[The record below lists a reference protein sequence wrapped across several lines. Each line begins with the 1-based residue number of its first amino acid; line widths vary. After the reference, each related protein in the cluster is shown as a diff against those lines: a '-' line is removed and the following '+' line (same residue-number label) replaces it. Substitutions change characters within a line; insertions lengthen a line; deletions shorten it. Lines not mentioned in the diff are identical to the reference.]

1 MNGQYTFK
9 AKKRRKEM
17 DLNQEI
23 GIGSIWG
30 KRDFMLKDDLS
41 WCREGDGPFQIIEQ
55 INDNAYKV
63 ELLGKY
69 SISAT
74 FNISNI
80 SLFDV
85 GDNSR
90 ANIFEE
96 RANYVILTSTPRDPL
111 EFSLGLVVKFRANRF
126 KEANGLLED
135 TWAKVEF
142 KRTSKNKEQALT
154 NLIHVQE
161 RLVGEYSD
169 ITERLE

>member
-1 MNGQYTFK
+1 
-9 AKKRRKEM
+9 
-17 DLNQEI
+17 
-23 GIGSIWG
+23 
-30 KRDFMLKDDLS
+30 
-41 WCREGDGPFQIIEQ
+41 
-55 INDNAYKV
+55 V

-169 ITERLE
+169 ITKRLE